1 MLQNLRYNLTDKF
14 QDPADINIEW
24 GKPYQMLGPSRIIP
38 LFDLMGLE
46 KWESFLYFIL

>member
-14 QDPADINIEW
+14 QAPADINIEC

-38 LFDLMGLE
+38 LFDVMGLE
-46 KWESFLYFIL
+46 K